1 MSDEAFRHTVWARLE
16 RCLAETSSV
25 GDYLHAAIQH
35 TGSLIGVDGSYSLSI
50 ILYGELFTVAT
61 TDRLAW
67 DADQVEYDTEGGP
80 CVEALR
86 QGLDTGL
93 IDLRTETRWPAWS
106 AVSTMLGFQS
116 AAGIPAE
123 VTPGQRIALN
133 LYSVEPDAF
142 TGEPVRRARLFAEE
156 LARTLPTALRITE
169 QTQLA
174 AQLQEALASR
184 STIDQALG
192 VLMAQNRCTRDV
204 AFGILRRASQHRNLK
219 LREVAAAV
227 IERYTGHPAA
237 EPPAFTAPTPPRAR
251 RGPAGDRAPQA

>member
-1 MSDEAFRHTVWARLE
+1 MLSDNGFRHTVWTRLE

-25 GDYLHAAIQH
+25 GDYLQAAIQH
-35 TGSLIGVDGSYSLSI
+35 TASLIGVPGSFSLSVV
-50 ILYGELFTVAT
+50 LYGELFTAAT

-67 DADQVEYDTEGGP
+67 DADQVEFDTEGGP

-86 QGLDTGL
+86 EGLDTGL
-93 IDLRTETRWPAWS
+93 IDVRTETRWPAWA
-106 AVSTMLGFQS
+106 AVSTMLGFRS
-116 AAGIPAE
+116 AAGIPIEFASGE
-123 VTPGQRIALN
+123 RIALN
-133 LYSVEPDAF
+133 LYSSEPDAF
-142 TGEPVRRARLFAEE
+142 TGGPMQKARLFGEE
-156 LARTLPTALRITE
+156 LARTLPMALRITE

-174 AQLQEALASR
+174 AQLQQALASR

-227 IERYTGHPAA
+227 IERYTGHTAA
-237 EPPAFTAPTPPRAR
+237 EAPVFTPPSPSKAR
-251 RGPAGDRAPQA
+251 RGSGDAAGHP

>member
-1 MSDEAFRHTVWARLE
+1 MSDDAFRHTVWARLE
-16 RCLAETSSV
+16 RSLAETTSIA
-25 GDYLHAAIQH
+25 DYLDAAVQH
-35 TGSLIGVDGSYSLSI
+35 TGSLIGVDGSYSLSFL
-50 ILYGELFTVAT
+50 LYGELLTVGT

-67 DADQVEYDTEGGP
+67 DADQVEYDTEAGP
-80 CVEALR
+80 CVVALR
-86 QGLDTGL
+86 EGIDTGL

-106 AVSTMLGFQS
+106 AVSTLLGFRS

-133 LYSVEPDAF
+133 LYSPEPDAF
-142 TGEPVRRARLFAEE
+142 AGEPVRRARMFAEE

-174 AQLQEALASR
+174 TQLQEALASR

-227 IERYTGHPAA
+227 IERYTGYPAA
-237 EPPAFTAPTPPRAR
+237 EPPAFTPPTPAKAR
-251 RGPAGDRAPQA
+251 RGPAGDRAAQL